1 MNGITIGEYLSKRL
15 SSLKIKDFF
24 AVPGDYNLVLLD
36 EIIKNKSLNM
46 INCCNELNASYAAD
60 GYARVNGLSAMVV
73 TFGVGGLSAING
85 IAGAYAENLP
95 VIIISGAPNTNSLQ
109 RREIVHHTTGLH
121 DHSYIR
127 RMFSEVCCHTECI
140 ISPEQ
145 APIQIDRAINEAV
158 SCSKPVYI
166 DICCNIANAI
176 VPDINVRN
184 FINHHMSDELALKDA
199 IKAIHEKVNKAV
211 KPVIVVGSGCRNKE
225 VSDAVAKLS
234 SESGI
239 AFATMPDAKGF
250 LSEEHPNYMGHYWGP
265 GRSTNAC
272 EIVESS
278 DCYLF
283 VGANINDYTTSGY
296 RNNISVDKLIQIDRM
311 SLQLDHKCFT
321 RVYINDVITGLHSKI
336 KKNDAALVQFKKL
349 NLEQELGISK
359 TSVKASTNKISRQYL
374 YNMIES
380 KLTKDH
386 LVLAETGDSWF
397 NGLDLKLP
405 NKCGFEIQMQYGSI
419 GWSVG
424 ALLGVQAALNNK
436 KRVVG
441 LIGDGSF
448 QMTAQELSTM
458 IRYKLKPI
466 IFLINNASYGIEV
479 QIHDGPYNVI
489 NNWSY
494 AELVEVF
501 RGNNMKAKSVVVS
514 KENELQKAV
523 NDAFKDDTLYLIEV
537 KLDQDDCNHK
547 LLQWG
552 KYVADYNSSEPL
564 LK

>member
-1 MNGITIGEYLSKRL
+1 
-15 SSLKIKDFF
+15 
-24 AVPGDYNLVLLD
+24 
-36 EIIKNKSLNM
+36 
-46 INCCNELNASYAAD
+46 
-60 GYARVNGLSAMVV
+60 
-73 TFGVGGLSAING
+73 
-85 IAGAYAENLP
+85 
-95 VIIISGAPNTNSLQ
+95 
-109 RREIVHHTTGLH
+109 
-121 DHSYIR
+121 
-127 RMFSEVCCHTECI
+127 
-140 ISPEQ
+140 
-145 APIQIDRAINEAV
+145 
-158 SCSKPVYI
+158 
-166 DICCNIANAI
+166 
-176 VPDINVRN
+176 
-184 FINHHMSDELALKDA
+184 
-199 IKAIHEKVNKAV
+199 
-211 KPVIVVGSGCRNKE
+211 
-225 VSDAVAKLS
+225 
-234 SESGI
+234 
-239 AFATMPDAKGF
+239 
-250 LSEEHPNYMGHYWGP
+250 
-265 GRSTNAC
+265 
-272 EIVESS
+272 
-278 DCYLF
+278 
-283 VGANINDYTTSGY
+283 
-296 RNNISVDKLIQIDRM
+296 
-311 SLQLDHKCFT
+311 
-321 RVYINDVITGLHSKI
+321 
-336 KKNDAALVQFKKL
+336 
-349 NLEQELGISK
+349 
-359 TSVKASTNKISRQYL
+359 
-374 YNMIES
+374 
-380 KLTKDH
+380 
-386 LVLAETGDSWF
+386 
-397 NGLDLKLP
+397 
-405 NKCGFEIQMQYGSI
+405 MQYGSI